1 VWGSDVVVPWGNVA
15 EGRDMQSVYRAA
27 SAALQHPEPAKRANA
42 IHPGHDHIA
51 PPGPLSD
58 VTHISRT
65 PRCERL
71 AAQPM
76 RDGMNRLAGVLGR
89 RRRWVL
95 GIWVAIVVLAL
106 PFAAKQT
113 EHLTGGGF
121 DVPGSQSKAV
131 ADSMQGV
138 FASEATGVAV
148 LLRAEPDA
156 SAAERVAAVDRVQRE
171 VAAIDGVSLPPAVAR
186 RGELQ
191 LQRTDSTLLPLT
203 SAVAADELIDPA
215 VDLREALEPGVVA
228 GGVTPYLAG
237 QPTVWA
243 GMQELSKE
251 DLAKAE
257 ASGFPIVALI
267 LLVVF
272 GSLAAA
278 VLPLTL
284 GFVSVMVT
292 GAIIY
297 FISLQM
303 TTSVF
308 VTNMA
313 SMIGIG
319 VAVDYSLFI
328 LARYREE
335 RRDGRDCDT
344 ARSEALATSGLAVA
358 FSGLAVIVSLA
369 GLWMVDNQALR
380 SMALGAMTVVAV
392 SILTAT
398 TLLPA
403 LIAMLGDRVLPG
415 GIVAR
420 VLRFFKHRVFRRPQ
434 RPATAAAA
442 GPAFWDRWARRVMA
456 RPVLAATGSAAILLV
471 LASPLLSLE
480 TGTAAIQQF
489 PKASDVRVGNELASE
504 QLGGGADP
512 IQIVASFD
520 GEPSRA
526 ADRAAVLEFSSEL
539 RQQPGVSAVVAPVYA
554 GDGVLIEATSTAG
567 SDTEAA
573 TALVDRLRE
582 FAPATGLA
590 AVASI
595 DIGGET
601 ARTNDVRGQIS
612 GSLWK
617 IIGFVLALSFIVLM
631 VMLRS
636 LVLPLKAVLMNLLSI
651 GAAFGVLVAV
661 FQWGW
666 LDSVLGFE
674 SLGALDTINVPLIFA
689 IVFGLSMDYEVF
701 LMSRIR
707 ERYLAHGDN
716 ERAVAEG
723 LASSARTISSAA
735 LIMSSVF
742 AVFVLTGV
750 PSIKELGVG
759 CAVAIALDATLVRLI
774 LVPAAMKLMGGWN
787 WWMPSWLDRVLPDLS
802 FESGTGAAPVA
813 GPEPV
818 AAGQA
823 EPEAEPEREPVEA

>member
-1 VWGSDVVVPWGNVA
+1 
-15 EGRDMQSVYRAA
+15 
-27 SAALQHPEPAKRANA
+27 
-42 IHPGHDHIA
+42 
-51 PPGPLSD
+51 
-58 VTHISRT
+58 
-65 PRCERL
+65 
-71 AAQPM
+71 M
-76 RDGMNRLAGVLGR
+76 RDGMTRLAGVLSR

-95 GIWVAIVVLAL
+95 GIWIAIVVLAL

-121 DVPGSQSKAV
+121 DVPGSESKAV
-131 ADSMQGV
+131 ADAMQGV
-138 FASEATGVAV
+138 FPRESGGVAV
-148 LLRAEPDA
+148 LLRAQPDA
-156 SAAERVAAVDRVQRE
+156 SATERAAAVARVERE
-171 VAAIDGVSLPPAVAR
+171 VASVEGISLPPGAVR
-186 RGELQ
+186 RAERR
-191 LQRTDSTLLPLT
+191 LQRGGETLIPIA
-203 SAVAADELIDPA
+203 SSVSPDALIDPA
-215 VDLREALEPGVVA
+215 VDLREALEPGTA
-228 GGVTPYLAG
+228 TGGVMVYLAG

-251 DLAKAE
+251 DLQKAE

-278 VLPLTL
+278 VLPLAL
-284 GFVSVMVT
+284 GFVSVIVT
-292 GAIIY
+292 GALIY

-303 TTSVF
+303 STSVF

-319 VAVDYSLFI
+319 VAIDYSLFI

-335 RRDGRDCDT
+335 RRAGRDCDA

-358 FSGLAVIVSLA
+358 FSGLAVIISLA

-403 LIAMLGDRVLPG
+403 LIAMLGDRVMPG
-415 GIVAR
+415 GLVAR
-420 VLRFFKHRVFRRPQ
+420 VLGFVKHTVFRRP
-434 RPATAAAA
+434 RPAAVATADA
-442 GPAFWDRWARRVMA
+442 GPGFWDRWARRIMA
-456 RPVLAATGSAAILLV
+456 RPVAFATGSAAVLLL
-471 LASPLLSLE
+471 LASPVLSME
-480 TGTAAIQQF
+480 TGTTALQQF
-489 PKASDVRVGNELASE
+489 PKDSDVRVGNELASA

-512 IQIVASFD
+512 IQFVATGS
-520 GEPSRA
+520 EPLNPAEA
-526 ADRAAVLEFSSEL
+526 ALFAHEL
-539 RQQPGVSAVVAPVYA
+539 REQPGVSAVAAPVYA
-554 GDGVLIEATSTAG
+554 EDGENAVLIEATSTAA

-573 TALVDRLRE
+573 RLLVERLRE
-582 FAPATGLA
+582 AFVPTTSLA
-590 AVASI
+590 ASATV
-595 DIGGET
+595 DVGGET
-601 ARTNDVRGQIS
+601 ARTNDVRHQIS
-612 GSLWK
+612 GSFWK
-617 IIGFVLALSFIVLM
+617 IVGFVLAFSFVVLM

-636 LVLPLKAVLMNLLSI
+636 LLLPLKAVIMNLLSI
-651 GAAFGVLVAV
+651 GAAFGVLVAI

-707 ERYLAHGDN
+707 ERYLVHGDN

-750 PSIKELGVG
+750 PSIKELGLG
-759 CAVAIALDATLVRLI
+759 CAIAIALDATLVRLI
-774 LVPAAMKLMGGWN
+774 LVPAAMKLMGKWN
-787 WWMPSWLDRVLPDLS
+787 WWMPSWLDRILPRLS
-802 FESGTGAAPVA
+802 FEGGE
-813 GPEPV
+813 PEP
-818 AAGQA
+818 A
-823 EPEAEPEREPVEA
+823 EA

>member
-1 VWGSDVVVPWGNVA
+1 
-15 EGRDMQSVYRAA
+15 
-27 SAALQHPEPAKRANA
+27 
-42 IHPGHDHIA
+42 
-51 PPGPLSD
+51 
-58 VTHISRT
+58 
-65 PRCERL
+65 
-71 AAQPM
+71 
-76 RDGMNRLAGVLGR
+76 MNRLAGVLGR

-95 GIWVAIVVLAL
+95 ATWLAIVLCAL
-106 PFAAKQT
+106 PFAARQT

-121 DVPGSQSKAV
+121 DVPGSESKAV
-131 ADSMQGV
+131 AESMQGV
-138 FASEATGVAV
+138 FAKQASGVAV
-148 LLRAEPDA
+148 LLRAEPGA
-156 SAAERVAAVDRVQRE
+156 SQAERAAAVERVRREVAAVDG
-171 VAAIDGVSLPPAVAR
+171 ISLPPPVAR
-186 RGELQ
+186 RGGRQ
-191 LQRTDSTLLPLT
+191 LQRGDSTLLPLS
-203 SAVAADELIDPA
+203 SAVPPDELIDPA
-215 VDLREALEPGVVA
+215 VELREALDPGTAA
-228 GGVTPYLAG
+228 GGVTTYMAG

-257 ASGFPIVALI
+257 AGGFPIVALI

-278 VLPLTL
+278 ALPLTL
-284 GFVSVMVT
+284 GFVSVMLT
-292 GAIIY
+292 GALIY

-303 TTSVF
+303 STSVF

-335 RRDGRDCDT
+335 RRDGRDCDQ
-344 ARSEALATSGLAVA
+344 ARAEALATSGLAVA

-403 LIAMLGDRVLPG
+403 LIAMLGDRVMPG

-420 VLRFFKHRVFRRPQ
+420 ALRFAKRPFRRK
-434 RPATAAAA
+434 PAIPGRGSEGLSISDSPGLRGSGGDGGT
-442 GPAFWDRWARRVMA
+442 GFWDRWARRVMA
-456 RPVLAATGSAAILLV
+456 RPVLAATGSAAVLLL
-471 LASPLLSLE
+471 LASPLLSMQ
-480 TGTAAIQQF
+480 TGTAALEQF
-489 PKASDVRVGNELASE
+489 PKDSDVRVGNELASE

-512 IQIVASFD
+512 IQIVASFA
-520 GEPSRA
+520 GA
-526 ADRAAVLEFSSEL
+526 ADRATVAEFTGEL
-539 RQQPGVSAVVAPVYA
+539 RGQPGVNAVAAPVYA
-554 GDGVLIEATSTAG
+554 GDRVLIEATSTAA
-567 SDTEAA
+567 SDSDAA
-573 TALVDRLRE
+573 TAVVDRLRDS
-582 FAPATGLA
+582 FVPSTGLA
-590 AVASI
+590 AAASV
-595 DIGGET
+595 DLGGET
-601 ARTNDVRGQIS
+601 ARTDDVRNQIS
-612 GSLWK
+612 GSFWK
-617 IIGFVLALSFIVLM
+617 IVGFVLALSFIVLM

-636 LVLPLKAVLMNLLSI
+636 VVLPLKAVLMNLLSI

-707 ERYLAHGDN
+707 ERYLVHGDN

-750 PSIKELGVG
+750 PSIKELGLG
-759 CAVAIALDATLVRLI
+759 CAVAIALDASLVRLI
-774 LVPAAMKLMGGWN
+774 LVPAAMKLMGRWN
-787 WWMPSWLDRVLPDLS
+787 WWMPSWLDRVLPRLS
-802 FESGTGAAPVA
+802 FEGGE
-813 GPEPV
+813 PEPSLS
-818 AAGQA
+818 
-823 EPEAEPEREPVEA
+823 PSR